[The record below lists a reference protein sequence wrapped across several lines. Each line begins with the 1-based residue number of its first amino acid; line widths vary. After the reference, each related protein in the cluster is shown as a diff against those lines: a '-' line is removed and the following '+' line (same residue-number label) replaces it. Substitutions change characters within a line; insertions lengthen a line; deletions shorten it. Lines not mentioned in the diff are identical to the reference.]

1 MIGFKQIEFFDHTGS
16 VAASNLRDTDDRSAE
31 SQTHG
36 SGVFQGG
43 ARRITGL
50 PRRNARGRLRSEAVP
65 CVFWYPR
72 RSVACFSYR
81 ASRPD
86 RTSKSRPS
94 PITLRPNI
102 PLSLPLSWPVPPPHR
117 R

>member
-1 MIGFKQIEFFDHTGS
+1 MIGFKQIEFFDDTGS
-16 VAASNLRDTDDRSAE
+16 VDASNLGDNDDRSAE

-65 CVFWYPR
+65 CVFLYPP
-72 RSVACFSYR
+72 RSVACCSYPAPCR
-81 ASRPD
+81 D
-86 RTSKSRPS
+86 RTSTSPQT
-94 PITLRPNI
+94 PITICPTI
-102 PLSLPLSWPVPPPHR
+102 HPSLPVHRLCPP
-117 R
+117 

>member
-1 MIGFKQIEFFDHTGS
+1 MIGFKQIEFFDDTGS
-16 VAASNLRDTDDRSAE
+16 VDASNLGDNDDRSAE

-72 RSVACFSYR
+72 RSVACCSYR
-81 ASRPD
+81 ASCRD
-86 RTSKSRPS
+86 RTSTSRQS
-94 PITLRPNI
+94 PITIGPNI
-102 PLSLPLSWPVPPPHR
+102 PLSLLVHGLGPPPV
-117 R
+117 

>member
-50 PRRNARGRLRSEAVP
+50 PRRNATGRLRSEAAP
-65 CVFWYPR
+65 CVFWYPPR
-72 RSVACFSYR
+72 PVPCFPHP
-81 ASRPD
+81 ASCRDLPSNRPH
-86 RTSKSRPS
+86 S
-94 PITLRPNI
+94 PHFLAPHIH
-102 PLSLPLSWPVPPPHR
+102 LSLLR
-117 R
+117 LLLG